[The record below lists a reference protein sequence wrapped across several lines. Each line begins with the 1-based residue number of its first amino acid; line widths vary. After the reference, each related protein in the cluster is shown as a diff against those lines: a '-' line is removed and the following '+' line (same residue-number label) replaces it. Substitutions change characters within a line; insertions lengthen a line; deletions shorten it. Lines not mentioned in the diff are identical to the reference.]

1 MMVPKFLLGDNTDF
15 PDGIFIMH
23 TEFPRFILN
32 LENDE
37 VEWFD
42 DISGEDKEDVTA
54 EVSTLIEQA
63 EAFYQRE
70 IDRYEGD

>member
-1 MMVPKFLLGDNTDF
+1 MLPKFLLGDNTDF
-15 PDGIFIMH
+15 PESIFIVH
-23 TEFPRFILN
+23 TEFPRFVIN

-42 DISGEDKEDVTA
+42 QLEEEPGVDLEKEVA
-54 EVSTLIEQA
+54 QLILEA

-70 IDRYEGD
+70 VDRYENLD

>member
-1 MMVPKFLLGDNTDF
+1 MVPKFLIGDNTDF
-15 PDGIFIMH
+15 PDAIYIIH
-23 TEFPRFILN
+23 NEFPRFVLN

-42 DISGEDKEDVTA
+42 DITGEDKEDVTA
-54 EVSTLIEQA
+54 EVATLIEEA

-70 IDRYEGD
+70 VERYEQQ